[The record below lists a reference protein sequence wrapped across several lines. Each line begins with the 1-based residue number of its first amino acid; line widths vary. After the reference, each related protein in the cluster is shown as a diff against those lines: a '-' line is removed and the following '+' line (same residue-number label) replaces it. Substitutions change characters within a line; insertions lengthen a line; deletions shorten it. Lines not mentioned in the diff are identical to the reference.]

1 MEVAMHHLNTQPQ
14 MLPDHLEQYQ
24 RLIDKLI
31 EKDRDA
37 RFRNADEVI
46 GFLSRNFEQQLP
58 PALADKTQKL

>member
-1 MEVAMHHLNTQPQ
+1 

-58 PALADKTQKL
+58 PALADKTQKLN